1 MSDDSRY
8 RAAIKLIHPGA
19 LSEADAETVVAI
31 AQLTVDVDGR
41 EDAEEIS
48 KFFAMGKAIF
58 SHAGFENSPT
68 PTFAGD
74 EEDDER
80 LRALAGQLSTP
91 AAKELA
97 YAVAYMM
104 AVADTD
110 LAPEEGA
117 LVDALRETLGLTED
131 RADEIAAS
139 VSAAITPP
147 A

>member
-1 MSDDSRY
+1 MPDDTRY

-19 LSEADAETVVAI
+19 LSEPDAETIVAI
-31 AQLTVDVDGR
+31 AQLAVDADGR
-41 EDAEEIS
+41 EDAEEI
-48 KFFAMGKAIF
+48 KNFFALGKAIYG
-58 SHAGFENSPT
+58 HAGLDAST

-80 LRALAGQLSTP
+80 LRTLVGQLSTP

-97 YAVAYMM
+97 YAVGFMM
-104 AVADTD
+104 AIADVD

-117 LVDALRETLGLTED
+117 LVETLRDLLGMTQD
-131 RADEIAAS
+131 RADEIAAT